1 MNMFPPAGAGQFLL
15 RETKKVAMVPLYE
28 FWLPI
33 LVSAV
38 IVFIASSIIH
48 MVFKYHNTD
57 FGKLPDEDKVM
68 EALQAFDI
76 PPGDY
81 AIPRAGSMAEMKS
94 QDYLNKM
101 NKGPV
106 AFMTVVPS
114 GPPRMAKNLALWFLY
129 SIIVG
134 TIAAYVTSRA
144 TGPDAEYLSRFRFA
158 GCTAFTGYSIA
169 LLQNSIWYKRNWA
182 ATIKS
187 MFDGLIY
194 ALLTAGTFGWL
205 WP

>member
-1 MNMFPPAGAGQFLL
+1 
-15 RETKKVAMVPLYE
+15 MVPLYE

-33 LVSAV
+33 LASAV

-48 MVFKYHNTD
+48 MVFTYHRTD

-68 EALQAFDI
+68 ETLQTFDI

-81 AIPRAGSMAEMKS
+81 VIPCAGSAKNMKS
-94 QDYLNKM
+94 KEYLDKM
-101 NKGPV
+101 NNGPV
-106 AFMTVVPS
+106 AFLTVIPS
-114 GPPRMAKNLALWFLY
+114 GPPRMGKNLVLWFLY
-129 SIIVG
+129 CIVVG
-134 TIAAYVTSRA
+134 IIAAYITSRA
-144 TGPDAEYLSRFRFA
+144 TGLDAEYLSRFRFA
-158 GCTAFTGYSIA
+158 GCTAFTGYAIA

-205 WP
+205 WPS